1 MELNIEEIDD
11 SNREDYWIKDE
22 RLSKKRVS
30 FNDILSNM
38 NLVVD
43 KNGVLKFMSYKTAVE
58 KEEQKQPID
67 KNSYIYNKYFKD
79 YDDANIK
86 PEPRR
91 PKTIEEYN
99 AMLLEDKQKQ
109 IERIIKERKNRQLLL
124 TSGPSHDGQSV
135 NKVNNIRASNTN
147 LRFMNFHC

>member
-11 SNREDYWIKDE
+11 NNREDYWIKDE

-30 FNDILSNM
+30 FDDILSNM

-43 KNGVLKFMSYKTAVE
+43 KNGVLKFMSYKTVVE

-79 YDDANIK
+79 YDDTNIK
-86 PEPRR
+86 SEPRR

-124 TSGPSHDGQSV
+124 TSGPSYDGQSV